1 MKNITFF
8 LAMLIGLSANCQ
20 VVNKQYNQE
29 RNQTFFNNEN
39 EIVATENSISIT
51 TKVIYNAV
59 PDGYHI
65 TYTTSFIGKSAEDV
79 ENKMNKKIDSLIK
92 EVSNLKMSPKDI
104 VFDIISLD
112 PIFDFNQNDPI
123 PIGYKITENITF
135 NIKGISLIPEL
146 ARICL
151 GFGIYDLID
160 AQAYLENSKNIYD
173 SLSAKTVQ
181 ILDMKKKLCSE
192 IGWSFTN
199 GKTTLTKVK
208 DVFYPSERYLK
219 SHITNA
225 TLYKHHISQNSTIDM
240 ERQVDVDNYYN
251 LNLKDADFVFNAGNT
266 SPVIQFYYQ
275 LNYMYTKK
283 DTEEEMREK
292 IKKEE
297 AKKQDKLFYI
307 IDKSG
312 NLKKIEIGRASCRE
326 RV

>member
-20 VVNKQYNQE
+20 VVNKQYSQE

-123 PIGYKITENITF
+123 PIGY
-135 NIKGISLIPEL
+135 
-146 ARICL
+146 
-151 GFGIYDLID
+151 
-160 AQAYLENSKNIYD
+160 
-173 SLSAKTVQ
+173 
-181 ILDMKKKLCSE
+181 
-192 IGWSFTN
+192 
-199 GKTTLTKVK
+199 
-208 DVFYPSERYLK
+208 
-219 SHITNA
+219 
-225 TLYKHHISQNSTIDM
+225 
-240 ERQVDVDNYYN
+240 
-251 LNLKDADFVFNAGNT
+251 
-266 SPVIQFYYQ
+266 
-275 LNYMYTKK
+275 
-283 DTEEEMREK
+283 
-292 IKKEE
+292 
-297 AKKQDKLFYI
+297 
-307 IDKSG
+307 
-312 NLKKIEIGRASCRE
+312 
-326 RV
+326 